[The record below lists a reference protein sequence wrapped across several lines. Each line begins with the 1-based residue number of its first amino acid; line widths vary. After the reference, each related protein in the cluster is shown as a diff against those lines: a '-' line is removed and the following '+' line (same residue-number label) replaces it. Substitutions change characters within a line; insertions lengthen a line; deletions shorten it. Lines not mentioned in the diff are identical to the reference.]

1 MTKAEVE
8 RYLQGAVWRLKQQ
21 AQFDYSLAEL
31 IGASV
36 ARVLDSSNS
45 FPSLYDMYP
54 NLFEEEKAAESKVE
68 TATTNSINNFMA
80 FAMSHNAKM
89 KNKGV
94 ETENYD

>member
-8 RYLQGAVWRLKQQ
+8 RYLQGAVWRMKQK

-31 IGASV
+31 IGVSV
-36 ARVLDSSNS
+36 ARIMDSGCK
-45 FPSLYDMYP
+45 FPDIYDVYP
-54 NLFEEEKAAESKVE
+54 HLFEEEKQEEAQIDAV
-68 TATTNSINNFMA
+68 TTNSMNNFMA
-80 FAMSHNAKM
+80 FAMAHNAKM